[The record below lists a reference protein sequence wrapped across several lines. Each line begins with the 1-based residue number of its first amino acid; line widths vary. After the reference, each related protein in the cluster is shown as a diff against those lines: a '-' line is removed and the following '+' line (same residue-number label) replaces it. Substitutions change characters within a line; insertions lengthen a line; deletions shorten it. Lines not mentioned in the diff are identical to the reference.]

1 MIGSAVAKRYAT
13 ALFGLAEEKKVAD
26 QVAKDL
32 AALAEAW
39 ESSEELQRVF
49 QNPQFGTEE
58 KRQVMGALA
67 DRLRCHP
74 MTKNTMLMLS
84 DRRRLEHLPDIAE
97 AYTRL
102 AERRAGRLRAEVVS
116 ARPLPES
123 YYAKLSAALKKS
135 TGKEIVLVKKEDPSL
150 IGGVVTTVGGRV
162 FDGSLKNRLRG
173 LKNELLASTDPALA
187 ER

>member
-26 QVAKDL
+26 QVAENLDSL
-32 AALAEAW
+32 AAAW
-39 ESSEELQRVF
+39 ESSEELRRCF
-49 QNPQFGTEE
+49 QSPQFGAEQ
-58 KRQVMGALA
+58 KRDVMRALA

-74 MTKNTMLMLS
+74 IVKNTMLMLS

-102 AERRAGRLRAEVVS
+102 AEKRAGRLRAEVVS
-116 ARPLPES
+116 AGPLPES
-123 YYAKLSAALKKS
+123 YFTKLSAALKKS

-162 FDGSLKNRLRG
+162 FDGSLKNHLRE
-173 LKNELLASTDPALA
+173 LKNELLTSTDPALA

>member
-13 ALFGLAEEKKVAD
+13 ALYELAEEKKVAD
-26 QVAKDL
+26 EVARNLD
-32 AALAEAW
+32 ALAQAW
-39 ESSEELQRVF
+39 ESSEELRRCF
-49 QNPQFGTEE
+49 QNPQFGTEQ
-58 KRQVMGALA
+58 KRDVMRALA
-67 DRLRCHP
+67 DRLRCHAV
-74 MTKNTMLMLS
+74 TRNTMLMLS
-84 DRRRLEHLPDIAE
+84 DRQRLEHLPDIAE
-97 AYTRL
+97 AYARL

-116 ARPLPES
+116 AHPLPES

-162 FDGSLKNRLRG
+162 FDGSLKNRLRE